1 MSLLDVTSLL
11 NLSEVNREFYML
23 VQDSVLWKKLFVKTF
38 GAGMCKITLLSNQLF
53 LSRHV
58 RTTS

>member
-23 VQDSVLWKKLFVKTF
+23 VQDSVLWKKLFMKTF
-38 GAGMCKITLLSNQLF
+38 GAGMCKTTL
-53 LSRHV
+53 
-58 RTTS
+58 